1 MSAQNSLAYVYRQN
15 FSHVRE
21 MCTYQNIR
29 CCDRGGGKSSATDC
43 LDMRKVVS
51 SKLTAAS
58 SGTETDQVVVL
69 VTFSSVTSR
78 SQGDQLSY
86 NLHAA
91 TIKIVN

>member
-1 MSAQNSLAYVYRQN
+1 
-15 FSHVRE
+15 
-21 MCTYQNIR
+21 
-29 CCDRGGGKSSATDC
+29 
-43 LDMRKVVS
+43 MRKVVS